1 MDMTFVDLDLLN
13 PEVMFNIVTSAWE
26 YERQTLAK
34 CKADECSE
42 VTESLYPD
50 KVTDLNRIEMK
61 VATFNYPPYA
71 ILQPLEGTEIRIA
84 LEYAQRHNC
93 SLTIITDKE
102 QWGQIFENG
111 TGDGI
116 VGAVVEVWAE
126 MGLGALYL
134 CFHYYQFL
142 DLSVLYIH
150 MSITC
155 LAPQPKLVFSLLVP
169 IIVVGILGAVAEGR
183 ADMGLGALYLWFH
196 EYQFLDFSVPYIR
209 TGITCLAPRP
219 KLVSSLLLPIR
230 PFTLITW
237 VIVVCSLTVASAA
250 LFLIKKLDILL
261 IDNKDSEHKRHRH
274 WFTTKADTILRTFG
288 FLVLQASSN
297 RTVETA
303 SIRQLVNWLH
313 VMFFLVAT
321 SYCSGLA
328 SILTV
333 PSYRPPI
340 DTVEDLV
347 DSGWQWGAT
356 HDAWVFSL
364 REATEPPMST
374 LLARFR
380 ALTKEQLHYN
390 SLNDD
395 FAFSIER
402 LPAGHYAIGDYI
414 TEESMKHL
422 RLMKKDIYYQHC
434 TLVFQKGSP
443 YLKSFNVL
451 IHRLLASGILFFW
464 EGEVARKFL
473 RSSVQSAVKESTTVT
488 HRGHPTAIHF
498 SQCEGAFILLGGG
511 LLVGI
516 ITFLAEL
523 YISFR
528 HSNRKKVVKFR
539 VVRKSR
545 HFH

>member
-1 MDMTFVDLDLLN
+1 MQKMSVMSHCCKVLWKTLLSIHAQD

-111 TGDGI
+111 TGD
-116 VGAVVEVWAE
+116 
-126 MGLGALYL
+126 
-134 CFHYYQFL
+134 
-142 DLSVLYIH
+142 
-150 MSITC
+150 
-155 LAPQPKLVFSLLVP
+155 
-169 IIVVGILGAVAEGR
+169 GILGAVAEGR

-511 LLVGI
+511 LLVGM